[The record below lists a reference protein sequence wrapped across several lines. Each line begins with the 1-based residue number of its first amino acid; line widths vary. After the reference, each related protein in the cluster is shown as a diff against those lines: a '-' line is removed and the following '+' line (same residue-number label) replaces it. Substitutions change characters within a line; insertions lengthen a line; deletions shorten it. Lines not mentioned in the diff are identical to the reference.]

1 MIGRAAIA
9 LLLAGSWGLALAH
22 RAPNSFVRLQVS
34 SQSVRAQVLV
44 PESELAFAMP
54 GAEGPEAFADYLRRH
69 LTVETPQGARWQ
81 IVIREVSSLVY
92 FDHAYMIAELECT
105 PPAGAPSHEFVLF
118 DDAVTHEV
126 RNHVIVV
133 TRDGVKD
140 PLLGALQYPAS
151 RLAVSE
157 LPLETK

>member
-1 MIGRAAIA
+1 MSDRTAIA

-22 RAPNSFVRLQVS
+22 SAPNSFVRLDVS

-54 GAEGPEAFADYLRRH
+54 GEQGPDAFAKYLLRH
-69 LTVETPQGARWQ
+69 VAVETPQGARWK
-81 IVIREVSSLVY
+81 ITVREVRSQLY
-92 FDHAYMIAELECT
+92 FDHAYLIAELECT
-105 PPAGAPSHEFVLF
+105 PPAGAPSHEFVLI

-126 RNHVIVV
+126 RNHVVVV
-133 TRDGVKD
+133 TRDGSKH
-140 PLLGALQYPAS
+140 PLLGAMQYPAS